1 MSALTL
7 APAPTPLDRRHRL
20 LVLVVCSMSLLIV
33 GLDATIVNV
42 ALPDI
47 QRSFHATLSGLQWT
61 VDAYT
66 LVLASLLMLAGST
79 ADRLGRRR
87 VFRAGLV
94 LFSLGSVLCALA
106 PSLAGLVAFR
116 VVQAVGGAML
126 SPVAMSIVRNVFED
140 PRERAQAIG
149 VFAAMF
155 GISMALGPVLGG
167 TLVSAISWRAI
178 FLVNLPVGL
187 AALALTARFVP
198 ESRAPRPRRLDPV
211 GQVLVIAALATL
223 TYAIIEGGRIGFGAA
238 RIAMVLALALGCFAA
253 LVLYELRRR
262 EPLLEMRFFTS
273 APFAGAS
280 AIAVCL
286 SAALGGFL
294 FMNTLY
300 LQDVRGLSPVQAGL
314 SMLPTATMMIVFAP
328 LSGRLVGRF
337 GARPSM
343 LAGGVA
349 VLAGGLML
357 TGLAPHTSM
366 PYLLGAYAVFGLG
379 FALVS
384 PPIANT
390 AVSGMPPAQ
399 AGVAAAVATTSRQVG
414 LTVGVAV
421 FGAVVAGGVGPAFAQ
436 ATRPGWWIVAALGLA
451 VAVLALLTTTGWANE
466 TARRTAER
474 LRRPGSRGEDR
485 AAAGCPRRAPGPSRT
500 RCRSPIPVSRPA
512 PRRRARPVQR

>member
-1 MSALTL
+1 MT
-7 APAPTPLDRRHRL
+7 DRRRRL
-20 LVLVVCSMSLLIV
+20 LVLGICSMSLLIV

-42 ALPDI
+42 ALPAI
-47 QRSFHATLSGLQWT
+47 QRSFHSTLSGLQWT

-87 VFRAGLV
+87 VFQAGLV
-94 LFSLGSVLCALA
+94 LFSLASLLCALA
-106 PSLAGLVAFR
+106 PSLELLVAFR
-116 VVQAVGGAML
+116 VVQATGGAML
-126 SPVAMSIVRNVFED
+126 TPVAMSILRNVFED

-167 TLVSAISWRAI
+167 FLVDATSWRAV

-187 AALALTARFVP
+187 AAIALAALFVP

-211 GQVLVIAALATL
+211 GQMLVIVALATL
-223 TYAIIEGGRIGFGAA
+223 TYGIIEGGRVGFSSVG
-238 RIAMVLALALGCFAA
+238 IVILLALALASFVA

-262 EPLLEMRFFTS
+262 EPLLEMRFFRS

-280 AIAVCL
+280 AIAVCV

-300 LQDVRGLSPVQAGL
+300 LQDVRALSPLHAGL
-314 SMLPTATMMIVFAP
+314 YLLPTATMMVVFAP
-328 LSGRLVGRF
+328 VSGRLVGRF

-343 LAGGVA
+343 VAGGLA
-349 VLAGGLML
+349 VLASGLML
-357 TGLAPHTSM
+357 TGLAPDTSV
-366 PYLLGAYAVFGLG
+366 PFLLGAYAVFGFG

-414 LTVGVAV
+414 ITLGVAV
-421 FGAVVAGGVGPAFAQ
+421 LGAVAAGGLDSGIGPGFAA
-436 ATRPGWWIVAALGLA
+436 ATRPGWWIVAALGLV
-451 VAVLALLTTTGWANE
+451 VAALGYLTTTAWARG

-474 LRRPGSRGEDR
+474 LEEPDL
-485 AAAGCPRRAPGPSRT
+485 PD
-500 RCRSPIPVSRPA
+500 VA
-512 PRRRARPVQR
+512 PRGGAVGVLGGSPP